1 MPKSPKL
8 TNIVILTGIIVLLH
22 VVEVLQNNLLSNIS
36 VFIKVFLRRGLMW
49 SLYVLEGDLYLSGTW
64 QGLQLRADT
73 KQKHNDTG
81 YDESGLYDHKNYS

>member
-1 MPKSPKL
+1 
-8 TNIVILTGIIVLLH
+8 
-22 VVEVLQNNLLSNIS
+22 
-36 VFIKVFLRRGLMW
+36 MW

-73 KQKHNDTG
+73 KQKNDSG